1 MTTLTQQLAEA
12 LQIDRNALE
21 RAEYKI
27 NGAFVDETLH
37 ATECQALVRELRRL
51 RTALAR
57 YDAAPE
63 AEAPVTWTTT
73 AEMPPADWPV
83 IAFNPKVR
91 LTFDGTSKPADE
103 KAAHYM
109 GTAGEFAS
117 VMASKMC
124 VYYGTSVPTQT
135 QPEAEGLT
143 EHRIREIWDDQPGF
157 HPDPVR
163 FARAVAAEVRAED
176 ARELEALR
184 SAIKA
189 QNDAMASLCEWHG
202 KNGHGCEAFKCR
214 GRDCPDC
221 PRDNMIEVAAMTTKE
236 NQA

>member
-176 ARELEALR
+176 ARDAARMDWLEGDGTAQVFKIGSTWYCRDGYGKPHRRAESLR
-184 SAIKA
+184 TAI
-189 QNDAMASLCEWHG
+189 D
-202 KNGHGCEAFKCR
+202 
-214 GRDCPDC
+214 
-221 PRDNMIEVAAMTTKE
+221 AAMTTKE
-236 NQA
+236 EGK